1 MNDLNQNNERD
12 RILFALHKECTNPTA
27 EQIISWVQRY
37 PKYADDIRSH
47 AAIIKDWAAREGM
60 PVLEPNEAMLS
71 RSQSRAMDALYKA
84 RMASA
89 AEQAVATAPTFDQI
103 MASRGTDV
111 PELSRKLDISR
122 GILSALVGGRMLPP
136 VGERL
141 VAALTN
147 CLEISREVFNSALQF
162 ACGAPRLGHAKA
174 EGTPS
179 VIPRSYEDLV
189 RASSMPAERKQFWLG
204 ED

>member
-1 MNDLNQNNERD
+1 VNDPNQNIERD
-12 RILFALHKECTNPTA
+12 AILFALHKECTNPTA
-27 EQIISWVQRY
+27 EQIITWVKRY
-37 PKYADDIRSH
+37 PQYAEDIRSH
-47 AAIIKDWAAREGM
+47 TAIIKDWAARESM
-60 PVLEPNEAMLS
+60 PAIEPSEAMLS

-84 RMASA
+84 QMASVV
-89 AEQAVATAPTFDQI
+89 QQPCATSHTFDQI

-122 GILSALVGGRMLPP
+122 GILSALIGGRMLPP

-147 CLEISREVFNSALQF
+147 CLEISREIFNNALQC
-162 ACGAPRLGHAKA
+162 ACATPRLGHAKA